1 MIETRKIKGVVPVV
15 ITPLNKDCTVDNQG
29 LKSNYFFEEK
39 KIGGFWT
46 LGTGSEDMNLSFQK
60 SEDCT
65 DNFH

>member
-39 KIGGFWT
+39 KKLEVFG
-46 LGTGSEDMNLSFQK
+46 
-60 SEDCT
+60 
-65 DNFH
+65 H

>member
-29 LKSNYFFEEK
+29 LKNLIIFLKKK

-46 LGTGSEDMNLSFQK
+46 NMLFTDMFFQSK
-60 SEDCT
+60 PT
-65 DNFH
+65 FGP